1 MKTTQN
7 RNRLR
12 IAITVFSMILGELA
26 SDLAFSQD
34 NTTPTNN
41 ASLVMKNPPNQPR
54 YTPATRDAMKQYLE
68 DLKQRTPRIPLPQ
81 QSEDE
86 KKLELEDPRTYGY
99 EGRLRR
105 IYLMDTTTGSYSG
118 FSGSSGARS
127 SATSL
132 PPDPALTL
140 DYAFKVRLF
149 WIAARANNC
158 QYCLGHQESKLLAAG
173 MSEDAIAAL
182 DSDWGAFDVKEQ
194 VAFALAKRLT
204 NEPHLL
210 TSADIDAC
218 KEHFSDLQILEMI
231 GSIAG
236 NNAINRWKEGT
247 GVPQS
252 TNGGNFGRS
261 KPADSNS
268 SEHSYLTPTSKKF
281 VERVSTVAVLDT
293 ENLSLRT
300 NSPTACNR
308 PPLEMG
314 EELAKR
320 LAQVDARKPRLPLAS
335 DAVTRDVLGTSL
347 KGSQPMQWHRL
358 LANFP
363 VAGKRF
369 VDGIEFTRSH
379 DELSIPLQA
388 MLDWV
393 VARQDRAWYA
403 IRLADEDIE
412 KANVSKST
420 VQALDGDLR
429 QSSAHLAERDR
440 LLLIVAKNLAASP
453 IVLTDAQVD
462 DAIRVAGPRAVTQVI
477 NYTTFRAA
485 FDRITEAAG
494 LGN

>member
-1 MKTTQN
+1 
-7 RNRLR
+7 
-12 IAITVFSMILGELA
+12 
-26 SDLAFSQD
+26 
-34 NTTPTNN
+34 
-41 ASLVMKNPPNQPR
+41 
-54 YTPATRDAMKQYLE
+54 
-68 DLKQRTPRIPLPQ
+68 
-81 QSEDE
+81 
-86 KKLELEDPRTYGY
+86 
-99 EGRLRR
+99 
-105 IYLMDTTTGSYSG
+105 
-118 FSGSSGARS
+118 
-127 SATSL
+127 L

-268 SEHSYLTPTSKKF
+268 SEEHSYMTPTSKKF

-494 LGN
+494 LGK